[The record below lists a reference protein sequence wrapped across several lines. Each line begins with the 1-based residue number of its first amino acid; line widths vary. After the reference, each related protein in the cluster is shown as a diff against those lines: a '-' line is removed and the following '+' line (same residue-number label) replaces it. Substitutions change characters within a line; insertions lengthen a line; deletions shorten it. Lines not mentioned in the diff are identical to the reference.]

1 MTFMLLR
8 LEMPFN
14 FADDNT
20 LTTIANNIQ
29 GLIHLLEPENSVAI
43 EWFKNN
49 KMIVNPWK
57 FQATIIGKKKK
68 NQR

>member
-8 LEMPFN
+8 LEIPSN

-29 GLIHLLEPENSVAI
+29 DLIHLLEPENSVGI

-49 KMIVNPWK
+49 KMIVNP
-57 FQATIIGKKKK
+57 
-68 NQR
+68 

>member
-29 GLIHLLEPENSVAI
+29 GLIHLLEPENSVGI

-49 KMIVNPWK
+49 KMIVNSWK

>member
-29 GLIHLLEPENSVAI
+29 GLIHLLEPENSVGI

-57 FQATIIGKKKK
+57 FQATIIAKKKK